1 MEYDIK
7 IHIFMSTIELFYIC
21 TTTMRQRREKFLW
34 EFVYGGI
41 DGVITTFAVVAWA
54 TGGWLPVKVIL
65 ILGFA
70 NLIADGVSMSVGNYL
85 STKAEYARY
94 QKEHGKQKT
103 DYVPPAYT
111 ALATLISFIIV
122 WFVPLLIYVLDA
134 IWFDFDTTTLFVRA
148 SVLTGLAFI
157 FIGIAKT
164 TVAKVPLLQSVLETL
179 GLGTV
184 AAFLAYYVGVF
195 LEKLIA
201 G

>member
-1 MEYDIK
+1 MNK
-7 IHIFMSTIELFYIC
+7 K
-21 TTTMRQRREKFLW
+21 REKFLW

-94 QKEHGKQKT
+94 QKEHGKQKA
-103 DYVPPAYT
+103 DYIAPVYT
-111 ALATLISFIIV
+111 ATATLVSFIVV

-134 IWFDFDTTTLFVRA
+134 IWFDLDTGTLFLRA
-148 SVLTGLAFI
+148 SILTGLAFI
-157 FIGIAKT
+157 GIGIAKT
-164 TVAKVPLLQSVLETL
+164 SVAKTPLLQSILETL
-179 GLGTV
+179 GLGTI

-195 LEKLIA
+195 LEKLIV